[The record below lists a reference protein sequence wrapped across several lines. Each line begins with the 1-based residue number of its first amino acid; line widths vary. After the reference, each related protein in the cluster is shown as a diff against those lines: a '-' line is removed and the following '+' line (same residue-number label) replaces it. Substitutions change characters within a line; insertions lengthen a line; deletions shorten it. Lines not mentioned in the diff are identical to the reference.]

1 MGNKCGAPGSGIDT
15 EYYYCHGETTVQEK
29 AIGTA
34 LAAGST
40 NATPNALVQQQYES
54 SCNTCRNS
62 NAATTV
68 PYSYIVGSGAFFGNT
83 DIINAPTACN
93 SFLVGATPDCPTAY
107 GTDGS
112 CAFSQKPALEDVTN
126 QQNIQV
132 DDTND
137 NRLCDNEFSCPSFN
151 YVCTKLRYDTAFK
164 TSCCLGQV
172 TGLAT
177 ISNPATLETAY
188 KPVVEANTVMC
199 DYRWCPLDPW
209 GTCEDVF
216 LNECAGSASSDGK
229 AWTSALLVPNN
240 PCNTWYQGAL
250 QATSGGEAP
259 LTRWAIVDQ
268 LVERYCAN
276 PATGDT
282 TSCACFDFVSAP
294 DTQLYTSY
302 SGGCRDQNLNAIG
315 VCPVQQTDAE
325 TGNTLNISDYACIA
339 PECNQKTALLTSDV
353 WGRQQHGGCPNI
365 CMQIVTD
372 GNVVVT
378 GDSIQNGLYVNNTTM
393 QCGGPQGSMTTTA
406 VPVLASLTDR
416 INVFWPHYV
425 DNPGACPTQPQEGG
439 GCTPQPVAIAFALDP
454 NSMYNK
460 NGAIVMPYN
469 VTFSPD
475 PVTSYN
481 GLYSDI
487 VLANGI
493 TGNALSGTLSNGNQS
508 GVTNEVVFY
517 VNVNASSQSTHPVV
531 PPGEYPLTVTI
542 QDTDPLYSSVFRSV
556 IINTQVYETS
566 NPAPPQGPPAPSGG
580 QGPPIIYD
588 KSAPTWMWYVLGAV
602 GFVLLLLFLHC
613 VMLLAQKHTLQV
625 AVRDAARSETSLS
638 KS

>member
-1 MGNKCGAPGSGIDT
+1 MRR
-15 EYYYCHGETTVQEK
+15 QENC
-29 AIGTA
+29 
-34 LAAGST
+34 
-40 NATPNALVQQQYES
+40 NA
-54 SCNTCRNS
+54 CRNP
-62 NAATTV
+62 NAATSI
-68 PYSYIVGSGAFFGNT
+68 PYSYVVGSGYHSTYPTPDNVHNHAF
-83 DIINAPTACN
+83 APQDCN
-93 SFLVGATPDCPTAY
+93 EFLVGVISECPTPRDQPGACRFSDVRIEAVSNGFIAA
-107 GTDGS
+107 GTG
-112 CAFSQKPALEDVTN
+112 CELYNF
-126 QQNIQV
+126 
-132 DDTND
+132 
-137 NRLCDNEFSCPSFN
+137 
-151 YVCTKLRYDTAFK
+151 VCTKESYDQSFATP
-164 TSCCLGQV
+164 CCLGLFESQ
-172 TGLAT
+172 LMSF
-177 ISNPATLETAY
+177 SNPALGAVTFSEMKDSVL
-188 KPVVEANTVMC
+188 C
-199 DYRWCPLDPW
+199 DYRWCPQDPW
-209 GTCEDVF
+209 GACEQVF
-216 LNECAGSASSDGK
+216 LNECLGSASSDGK
-229 AWTSALLVPNN
+229 AWTSALLVTGN

-250 QATSGGEAP
+250 QASTKGAP
-259 LTRWAIVDQ
+259 LTRWPIIDQIV
-268 LVERYCAN
+268 ESYCAN

-302 SGGCRDQNLNAIG
+302 SGGCHDQHLNVMG

-339 PECNQKTALLTSDV
+339 PECKINTSLLTSDV

-460 NGAIVMPYN
+460 NGAIVMPYK

-542 QDTDPLYSSVFRSV
+542 QDTDPLYDSVFRSV

-588 KSAPTWMWYVLGAV
+588 KSAPSWMWYVLGAV

-613 VMLLAQKHTLQV
+613 AMLLAQKHTLQV
-625 AVRDAARSETSLS
+625 AVRNAARSESIHESVS

>member
-1 MGNKCGAPGSGIDT
+1 M
-15 EYYYCHGETTVQEK
+15 
-29 AIGTA
+29 
-34 LAAGST
+34 
-40 NATPNALVQQQYES
+40 
-54 SCNTCRNS
+54 
-62 NAATTV
+62 
-68 PYSYIVGSGAFFGNT
+68 PYSYIVGSGAGGVVLDQDGSTNDEFSDVVNIPSGS
-83 DIINAPTACN
+83 CN
-93 SFLVGATPDCPTAY
+93 EFLVGNTIDCPTPY
-107 GTDGS
+107 GENGS
-112 CAFSQKPALEDVTN
+112 CLFSQQPVLELPSPNGDAKTILLNDIVGTSGVSSMECPAY
-126 QQNIQV
+126 
-132 DDTND
+132 
-137 NRLCDNEFSCPSFN
+137 N
-151 YVCTKLRYDTAFK
+151 YVCTKQRYDSSFAA
-164 TSCCLGQV
+164 SCCMGRIRGQ
-172 TGLAT
+172 TSFT
-177 ISNPATLETAY
+177 TPAFDAITSMSAVL
-188 KPVVEANTVMC
+188 NSDTVIC

-209 GTCEDVF
+209 GTCEQVF
-216 LNECAGSASSDGK
+216 LNECSGSASSDGK
-229 AWTSALLVPNN
+229 TWMSALLVTGN

-250 QATSGGEAP
+250 QASAGGAP
-259 LTRWAIVDQ
+259 LTRWAVIDQIV
-268 LVERYCAN
+268 ESYCAN

-282 TSCACFDFVSAP
+282 TSCACFDFVSKP

-339 PECNQKTALLTSDV
+339 PECKIDTSLLTSDV
-353 WGRQQHGGCPNI
+353 WGRQQHGSCPNI

-542 QDTDPLYSSVFRSV
+542 QDTDPLYDSVFRSV

-588 KSAPTWMWYVLGAV
+588 KSAPSWMWYVLGAV

-613 VMLLAQKHTLQV
+613 AMLLAQKHTLQV
-625 AVRDAARSETSLS
+625 AVRNAARSEIIHESVS